1 MLGLIP
7 IHDDNPTRRPAVVNW
22 TLIAI
27 NVVVFLLSPISPL
40 NLSGNP
46 IFIFLGG
53 AILISGLLLI
63 LAATLTAKQAA
74 GFERVVV
81 WEHRK

>member
-1 MLGLIP
+1 MAGRKQKSAVKTIAEP
-7 IHDDNPTRRPAVVNW
+7 VDDQ
-22 TLIAI
+22 
-27 NVVVFLLSPISPL
+27 SPL
-40 NLSGNP
+40 NLSRNP
-46 IFIFLGG
+46 IFLFLGG

-74 GFERVVV
+74 GFERMVA

>member
-1 MLGLIP
+1 MAGRKKKSAVKAIAEP
-7 IHDDNPTRRPAVVNW
+7 IDDQ
-22 TLIAI
+22 
-27 NVVVFLLSPISPL
+27 SPL

-63 LAATLTAKQAA
+63 FAATLTAKQAA

>member
-1 MLGLIP
+1 MAGRKRKTASKAIAAP
-7 IHDDNPTRRPAVVNW
+7 ADDAPP
-22 TLIAI
+22 
-27 NVVVFLLSPISPL
+27 PL